1 MLNLTPA
8 VLITRI
14 ITLVIALSLHEFAH
28 AFVADRLGDST
39 PRYAGRLSLNPLR
52 HLDPIGSLM
61 LVLVGFGWAK
71 PVPIDPNALKRRTPA
86 GVMWVSLA
94 GPFTNFLLALLSAF
108 FLRLNV
114 LPSSSLSSF
123 LPSPMDFFLEFTF
136 INLALFL
143 FNILPLAPLDGDK
156 VIEFLLPVPWR
167 DTFAKLRPYGPMV
180 LILFVFIL
188 PRLGVDIFAQVF
200 YAPLNA
206 LLRLLLGGM
215 YY

>member
-1 MLNLTPA
+1 MLNLTPS

-14 ITLVIALSLHEFAH
+14 LTLVIALSLHEFAH
-28 AFVADRLGDST
+28 AFLADRLGDLT

-71 PVPIDPNALKRRTPA
+71 PVPIDPSALKRRTPA

-94 GPFTNFLLALLSAF
+94 GPFTNLVLALLAAF
-108 FLRLNV
+108 VLRINV
-114 LPSSSLSSF
+114 LPASSISSF
-123 LPSPMDFFLEFTF
+123 LPSPMQFLLEFTF

-167 DTFAKLRPYGPMV
+167 ETFARLRPYGPMV
-180 LILFVFIL
+180 LIALVFIL
-188 PRLGVDIFAQVF
+188 PRLGVNIFAQVF

-215 YY
+215 YF

>member
-1 MLNLTPA
+1 MLNLTPT

-14 ITLVIALSLHEFAH
+14 LTLVIALSLHEFAH
-28 AFVADRLGDST
+28 AFVADRLGDPT
-39 PRYAGRLSLNPLR
+39 PRNAGRLSLNPLR

-71 PVPIDPNALKRRTPA
+71 PVPIDPSALKRRNQA

-94 GPFTNFLLALLSAF
+94 GPFTNLLLALLAALL
-108 FLRLNV
+108 LRTNL
-114 LPSSSLSSF
+114 LPSTSLSNF
-123 LPSPMDFFLEFTF
+123 LPSPIDFFIQFTF

-167 DTFAKLRPYGPMV
+167 ETFARLRPYGPMV
-180 LILFVFIL
+180 LILLVFIL

-206 LLRLLLGGM
+206 LLKLLLGGM
-215 YY
+215 YF